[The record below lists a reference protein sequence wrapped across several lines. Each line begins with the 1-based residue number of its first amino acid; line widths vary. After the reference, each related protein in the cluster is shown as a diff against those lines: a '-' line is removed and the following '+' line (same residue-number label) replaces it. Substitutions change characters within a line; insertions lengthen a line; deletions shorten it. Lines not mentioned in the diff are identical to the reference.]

1 MQPQQ
6 TAAAAAPTPGGR
18 APLSSIIKRWHGPPG
33 SVPPPQQQI
42 GPYGY
47 CLMADIVYPVIH
59 QALTPERAMGFLG
72 KVQESIT
79 KLAFC
84 WARFEKPRSGDC
96 FFIVRPVFT
105 LRTVSAVVNVPPLVL
120 PDGYTWGREEWSGI
134 PLNVGSTYMSVRW
147 TNEVISPDTT
157 GNQMSRLEYKI
168 DWNSISTLQRQSA
181 SHAQVPQNPPQQQL
195 VFIHYIE
202 TERLKEQFPAI
213 FANYQQTL
221 ALARQKMLENSRSGT
236 ASRKRPSPS
245 PSPNPLSGRN
255 TPPPPTAAQQ
265 GIPRHQLI
273 NKQLAQFQ
281 KFIPDAP
288 SPSQDGKGSE
298 VGLLVCEALSRT
310 IERLF
315 IDEKVF
321 KIENEFS
328 IEELEKEIKICNED
342 IDELEKSLEVFNAT
356 NAKPSD
362 HSNSPP
368 TSRAYSELLD
378 LIISK

>member
-1 MQPQQ
+1 MRPQQ
-6 TAAAAAPTPGGR
+6 TNQPFMTGQP
-18 APLSSIIKRWHGPPG
+18 PISSIIKRWHGPPG

-105 LRTVSAVVNVPPLVL
+105 LRTASAVVNVPPLVL

-134 PLNVGSTYMSVRW
+134 PLNVGSTFMSVRW
-147 TNEVISPDTT
+147 TNEVISPVSN

-168 DWNSISTLQRQSA
+168 DWNSISALQRQQ
-181 SHAQVPQNPPQQQL
+181 SHNQAPIPHNPPQQQL
-195 VFIHYIE
+195 VFVHYIE
-202 TERLKEQFPAI
+202 TEKLKEQFSAI
-213 FANYQQTL
+213 FVNYQQTL
-221 ALARQKMLENSRSGT
+221 ALARQRMFENNRSGT
-236 ASRKRPSPS
+236 VSRKRPSPS
-245 PSPNPLSGRN
+245 PSPGPNINHQSGN
-255 TPPPPTAAQQ
+255 NIQNVQQ

-288 SPSQDGKGSE
+288 SPSQDGKSGE
-298 VGLLVCEALSRT
+298 VSSLVCDAISRT

-315 IDEKVF
+315 IDKT
-321 KIENEFS
+321 EFS
-328 IEELEKEIKICNED
+328 IGDYEFSMTEIEKYISECNDD
-342 IDELEKSLEVFNAT
+342 IEELEKSLEKFN
-356 NAKPSD
+356 
-362 HSNSPP
+362 SNINDVKSPP
-368 TSRAYSELLD
+368 IPRLYSELLD